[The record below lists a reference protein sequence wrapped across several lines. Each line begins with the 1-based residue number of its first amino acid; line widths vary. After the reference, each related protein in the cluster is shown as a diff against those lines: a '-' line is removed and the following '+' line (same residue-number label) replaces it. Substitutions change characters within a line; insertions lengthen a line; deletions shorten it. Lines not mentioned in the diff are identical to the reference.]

1 MKKKKTLRNFILL
14 SFLLGIAIAAYIIG
28 SKFQIDSIMV
38 TGNIHYTE
46 DEIIEYVT
54 SDGYIDNS
62 LILSVKN
69 KIFKMEP
76 IPFVD
81 KFEIEYLSN
90 HKIAVVVYEKAM
102 AGCTEYMGEYVYFD
116 KDGIVLETSTKR
128 LEDIPCVYGITFT
141 SFTLH
146 EQMQGSDIEKFKDV
160 LTMTQLLQKYSIPVE
175 NIEFT
180 ENGQLFLVTEEISIL
195 MGDHNNMEEKI
206 AELMNILPKLEGK
219 KGILHME
226 NFSKTDT
233 YLRFET
239 ASEEENQEPD
249 TVEEKTE

>member
-1 MKKKKTLRNFILL
+1 MKKKKTLRNLILL
-14 SFLLGIAIAAYIIG
+14 SFLLGIAIAFYVI
-28 SKFQIDSIMV
+28 STRFQINAISV
-38 TGNIHYTE
+38 TGNVHYTE

-54 SDGYIDNS
+54 SDGYINNS
-62 LILSVKN
+62 LILSIKN
-69 KIFKMEP
+69 KIFKIEP

-90 HKIAVVVYEKAM
+90 NKIAIVVYEKAM

-160 LTMTQLLQKYSIPVE
+160 LIITQLLQKYDISIE

-180 ENGQLFLVTEEISIL
+180 EDEQLLLVTGDISIL
-195 MGDHNNMEEKI
+195 LGEENDMEVKI
-206 AELMNILPKLEGK
+206 AELQNILPKLEGK

-226 NFSKTDT
+226 TFSKTDT

-239 ASEEENQEPD
+239 ISEENK
-249 TVEEKTE
+249 EEIKEE

>member
-1 MKKKKTLRNFILL
+1 MKRKKTLRNLILL
-14 SFLLGIAIAAYIIG
+14 SFLMGIAIVSYII
-28 SKFQIDSIMV
+28 STRFQINSISV

-46 DEIIEYVT
+46 DEVIEYVT
-54 SDGYIDNS
+54 SDGYINNS

-69 KIFKMEP
+69 KIFEIEP

-90 HKIAVVVYEKAM
+90 NKIAIVVYEKAM
-102 AGCTEYMGEYVYFD
+102 AGCTEFMGEYVYFD

-146 EQMQGSDIEKFKDV
+146 EQMRGSDVEKFKDV
-160 LTMTQLLQKYSIPVE
+160 LIITQLLQKYEISME

-180 ENGQLFLVTEEISIL
+180 EDERLLLVAGDISVLLGEDNDMEI
-195 MGDHNNMEEKI
+195 KI
-206 AELMNILPKLEGK
+206 AELQNILPKLEGK

-226 NFSKTDT
+226 TFSKADT
-233 YLRFET
+233 YLRFEST
-239 ASEEENQEPD
+239 EETTTEDAIESAP
-249 TVEEKTE
+249 EE

>member
-1 MKKKKTLRNFILL
+1 MKRKKTLRNLILL
-14 SFLLGIAIAAYIIG
+14 SFLMGIAIVSYII
-28 SKFQIDSIMV
+28 STRFQINSISV
-38 TGNIHYTE
+38 TGNVHYTE
-46 DEIIEYVT
+46 DEVIEYVT
-54 SDGYIDNS
+54 SDGYINNS

-69 KIFKMEP
+69 KIFEIEP

-90 HKIAVVVYEKAM
+90 NKIAIVVYEKAM
-102 AGCTEYMGEYVYFD
+102 AGCTEFMGEYVYFD

-146 EQMQGSDIEKFKDV
+146 EQMRGSDVEKFKDV
-160 LTMTQLLQKYSIPVE
+160 LIITQLLQKYEISME

-180 ENGQLFLVTEEISIL
+180 EDERLLLVAGDISVLLGEDNDMEI
-195 MGDHNNMEEKI
+195 KI
-206 AELMNILPKLEGK
+206 AELQNILPKLEGK

-226 NFSKTDT
+226 TFSKADT
-233 YLRFET
+233 YLRFEST
-239 ASEEENQEPD
+239 EETTTEDAIESAL
-249 TVEEKTE
+249 EE

>member
-1 MKKKKTLRNFILL
+1 MKRKKTLRNLILL
-14 SFLLGIAIAAYIIG
+14 SFLMGIAIVSYII
-28 SKFQIDSIMV
+28 STRFQINSISV
-38 TGNIHYTE
+38 TGNVHYTE
-46 DEIIEYVT
+46 DEVIEYVT
-54 SDGYIDNS
+54 SDGYINNS

-69 KIFKMEP
+69 KIFEIEP

-90 HKIAVVVYEKAM
+90 NKIAIVVYEKAM
-102 AGCTEYMGEYVYFD
+102 AGCTEFMGEYVYFD

-146 EQMQGSDIEKFKDV
+146 EQMRGSDVEKFKDV
-160 LTMTQLLQKYSIPVE
+160 LIITQLLQKYEISME

-180 ENGQLFLVTEEISIL
+180 EDERLLLVAGDISVLLGEDNDMEI
-195 MGDHNNMEEKI
+195 KI
-206 AELMNILPKLEGK
+206 AELQNILPKLEGK

-226 NFSKTDT
+226 TFSKADT
-233 YLRFET
+233 YLRFEST
-239 ASEEENQEPD
+239 EETTTEDAIESAP
-249 TVEEKTE
+249 EE

>member
-1 MKKKKTLRNFILL
+1 MKIRKILRNVIILVL
-14 SFLLGIAIAAYIIG
+14 VLGIAIASYLIG
-28 SKFQIDSIMV
+28 TRFQIDSISV

-46 DEIIEYVT
+46 EEIIEYVT
-54 SDGYIDNS
+54 SDGYINNS
-62 LILSVKN
+62 FILSIKN
-69 KIFKMEP
+69 KLFEIEP

-90 HKIAVVVYEKAM
+90 HKIAIVVYEKAM
-102 AGCTEYMGEYVYFD
+102 AGCTEYMGEYIYFD
-116 KDGIVLETSTKR
+116 KDGIVLETSTIR

-146 EQMQGSDIEKFKDV
+146 EQMRGSDIEKFKDV
-160 LTMTQLLQKYSIPVE
+160 LTITQLIQKYNIPIE

-180 ENGQLFLVTEEISIL
+180 QDEQLFLVVGDISIL
-195 MGDHNNMEEKI
+195 MGDDSNMEEKI
-206 AELMNILPKLEGK
+206 AELTNILPKLEGK

-226 NFSKTDT
+226 TFSKVDT

-239 ASEEENQEPD
+239 TEEE
-249 TVEEKTE
+249 

>member
-1 MKKKKTLRNFILL
+1 MKRKKTLRNLILL
-14 SFLLGIAIAAYIIG
+14 SFLMGIAIVSYII
-28 SKFQIDSIMV
+28 STRFQINSISV

-46 DEIIEYVT
+46 DEVIEYVT
-54 SDGYIDNS
+54 SDGYINNS

-69 KIFKMEP
+69 KIFEIEP

-90 HKIAVVVYEKAM
+90 NKIAIVVYEKAI
-102 AGCTEYMGEYVYFD
+102 AGCTEFMGEYVYFD

-146 EQMQGSDIEKFKDV
+146 EQMRGSDVEKFKDV
-160 LTMTQLLQKYSIPVE
+160 LIITQLLQKYEISME

-180 ENGQLFLVTEEISIL
+180 EDERLLLVAGDISVLLGEDNDMEI
-195 MGDHNNMEEKI
+195 KI
-206 AELMNILPKLEGK
+206 AELQNILPKLEGK

-226 NFSKTDT
+226 TFSKADT
-233 YLRFET
+233 YLRFEST
-239 ASEEENQEPD
+239 EETTTEDAIESAP
-249 TVEEKTE
+249 EE

>member
-1 MKKKKTLRNFILL
+1 MKRKKTLRNLILL
-14 SFLLGIAIAAYIIG
+14 SFLMGIAIVSYII
-28 SKFQIDSIMV
+28 STRFQINSISV

-46 DEIIEYVT
+46 DEVIEYVT
-54 SDGYIDNS
+54 SDGYINNS

-69 KIFKMEP
+69 KIFEIEP

-90 HKIAVVVYEKAM
+90 NKIVIVVYEKAM
-102 AGCTEYMGEYVYFD
+102 AGCTEFMGEYVYFD

-146 EQMQGSDIEKFKDV
+146 EQMRGSDVEKFKDV
-160 LTMTQLLQKYSIPVE
+160 LIITQLLQKYEISME

-180 ENGQLFLVTEEISIL
+180 EDERLLLVAGDISVLLGEDNDMEI
-195 MGDHNNMEEKI
+195 KI
-206 AELMNILPKLEGK
+206 AELQNILPKLEGK

-226 NFSKTDT
+226 TFSKADT
-233 YLRFET
+233 YLRFEST
-239 ASEEENQEPD
+239 EETTTEDAIESAP
-249 TVEEKTE
+249 EE